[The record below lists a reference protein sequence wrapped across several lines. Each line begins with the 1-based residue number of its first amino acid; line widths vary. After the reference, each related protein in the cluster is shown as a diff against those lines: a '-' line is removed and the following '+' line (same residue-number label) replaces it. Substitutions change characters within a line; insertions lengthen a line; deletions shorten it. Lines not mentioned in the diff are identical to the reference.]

1 MFECSLTSDNIRFI
15 TGVISRY
22 NCRYSFFD
30 DGIIQQRPSSPTTF
44 EIRRSMKST
53 NHLTEL
59 VCRKASTPG
68 KKLSDGQ
75 GMYLLVHKNGSKYWR
90 MDFRL
95 SGKRKTLALGVW
107 PEVSLTRARK
117 LREEAREQIHRGID
131 PLKHKR
137 DQQRKRSAS
146 EERTFSVLC
155 EEWMQRQ
162 KPRWTEKHAFD
173 VRRALEN
180 HVLPDL
186 GHLPIAD
193 IDRRE
198 VLSVLRVMEGQ
209 GKHEAAHR
217 ARQRMEAVFNFA
229 IITGD
234 CDANPAA
241 GLTTALT
248 PPRKKKMPALKPE
261 ELPEFL
267 RRLEDY
273 QGHRLTYL
281 GMRLVIYTF
290 VRTKELRLAEWK
302 EFELKSENPVWTIP
316 AERMKMRREHLVPL
330 SSQSIQLLRQVSE
343 ISEGERLVFPSQ
355 NNPNRPMSENTLL
368 YALYRMGYHSR
379 ATTHGFR
386 SVASTILNE
395 SEKWYPDAIERQ
407 LAHVETN
414 KVRAAYDRAEHLPE
428 RRRMMQWWSDY
439 LDALKVSAQ

>member
-1 MFECSLTSDNIRFI
+1 
-15 TGVISRY
+15 
-22 NCRYSFFD
+22 
-30 DGIIQQRPSSPTTF
+30 
-44 EIRRSMKST
+44 MKST

-59 VCRKASTPG
+59 ACRKASTPG
-68 KKLSDGQ
+68 KKLSDGL

-90 MDFRL
+90 LDYRL
-95 SGKRKTLALGVW
+95 DGKRKTLAIGVW
-107 PEVSLTRARK
+107 PEVSLTRARE
-117 LREEAREQIHRGID
+117 LREEARDQIQRGID

-137 DQQRKRSAS
+137 DQQRKRAAG

-155 EEWMQRQ
+155 QEWMQRQ

-186 GHLPIAD
+186 GDLPIAD
-193 IDRRE
+193 IDRQV

-234 CDANPAA
+234 CETNPAA
-241 GLTTALT
+241 GLTKALT
-248 PPRKKKMPALKPE
+248 PPLKKKMPALKPE

-267 RRLEDY
+267 LRLEDY

-281 GMRLVIYTF
+281 GMRFVIYTF
-290 VRTKELRLAEWK
+290 VRTRELREAEWK
-302 EFELKSENPVWTIP
+302 EFELKSANPVWTIP

-330 SSQSIQLLRQVSE
+330 SKQAVQILQQVAE
-343 ISEGERLVFPSQ
+343 ISGGERLVFPSQ

-368 YALYRMGYHSR
+368 YALYRLGYHSR

-395 SEKWYPDAIERQ
+395 SEKWHPDAVERQ
-407 LAHVETN
+407 LAHVESN

-428 RRRMMQWWSDY
+428 RRRMMQWWAEHIDS
-439 LDALKVSAQ
+439 LKQPADVIDLEQHRA